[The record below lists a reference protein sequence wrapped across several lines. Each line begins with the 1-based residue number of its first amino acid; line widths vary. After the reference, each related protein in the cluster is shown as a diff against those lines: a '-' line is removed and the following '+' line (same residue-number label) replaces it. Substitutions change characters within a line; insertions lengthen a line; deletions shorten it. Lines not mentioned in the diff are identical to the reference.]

1 MRNFFQA
8 IRERLQLKNRIKTLF
23 KAFDDNARQSA
34 LELSAAFILAVAS
47 DGISKEELAE
57 LDEKYKAFKEAL
69 KD

>member
-8 IRERLQLKNRIKTLF
+8 IKERLQLKNRLKGLF
-23 KAFDDNARQSA
+23 KSFDENARQAA
-34 LELSAAFILAVAS
+34 LELAAAFVLSVAS

-57 LDEKYKAFKEAL
+57 LDEKYQAFKEAL